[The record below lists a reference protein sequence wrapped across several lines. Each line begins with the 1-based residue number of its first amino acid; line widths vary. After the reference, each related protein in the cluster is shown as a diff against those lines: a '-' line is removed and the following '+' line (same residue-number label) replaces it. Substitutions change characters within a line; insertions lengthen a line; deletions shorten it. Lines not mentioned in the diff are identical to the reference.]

1 MTVVGNFVLLR
12 NKNQFEKACAS
23 LAQDIAMQL
32 KVHIVSVHLSARP
45 DSYPC
50 LMAAQYSTNLAET
63 KPPSDELAID
73 NAKLEWTDWSAA
85 PPETE
90 ETVIKVS
97 AIYVY
102 VKDATHYVYV
112 KDATQLLEAVGSS
125 DEFNYSDAGFTAES
139 SEAAYVPSPI
149 AILLLALI
157 NELKSVGAIKKDKLL
172 EAVKKSE
179 HWLTMMQERNEEAPM
194 EDILRRFWEY
204 S

>member
-12 NKNQFEKACAS
+12 NQSQFEKACTRM
-23 LAQDIAMQL
+23 AQDIAMQL

-50 LMAAQYSTNLAET
+50 LMSAHYSTSLAET

-102 VKDATHYVYV
+102 VKDAT
-112 KDATQLLEAVGSS
+112 QLLEAVASS
-125 DEFNYSDAGFTAES
+125 DEFNYSDAGLTAES
-139 SEAAYVPSPI
+139 SEATYAPSPI

-157 NELKSVGAIKKDKLL
+157 NELKSVGAVKKDKLL

>member
-23 LAQDIAMQL
+23 LAQNIAMQL

-63 KPPSDELAID
+63 KPLSDELAID

-102 VKDATHYVYV
+102 VKDAT
-112 KDATQLLEAVGSS
+112 QLLEAVGSS
-125 DEFNYSDAGFTAES
+125 DEFNYSDAGLTAES

-157 NELKSVGAIKKDKLL
+157 NELKSVGAVKKDKLL

-204 S
+204 G